1 MLPQYTPLSEPPLTV
16 PIPTPTDNLHSSLRR
31 QAARSGE
38 NFSVL
43 SPLLPRDL
51 IDDFAAVYAFCRRA
65 DDLAD
70 DIEPTLEGRQAALEN
85 LRAFRRALR
94 SHLEAGSEPV
104 DHPDGPMLARLA
116 ETVHR
121 RGVRTEHLHHLLDA
135 FERDQH
141 QTRYE
146 SWDDLLSYCDGS
158 ANPVGRIVLELGG
171 LDLADPGNEKLVN
184 WSDSV
189 CTALQLT
196 NHWQD
201 VRRDLLERDRVYL
214 PSEETGLSAEDLRQM
229 IADPKNPELRVR
241 FIRALR
247 PLVERTA
254 AIYRDARQLPKAIAR
269 TPARRIAPTVWLLAS
284 GGEHTLSR
292 IERTGCTTLYRRP
305 RLGKLSKTV
314 LIARA
319 WFASMRFR

>member
-1 MLPQYTPLSEPPLTV
+1 LTV
-16 PIPTPTDNLHSSLRR
+16 PTPPSTDNLHASLRE

-43 SPLLPRDL
+43 SPLLPKDL
-51 IDDFAAVYAFCRRA
+51 IHDFATVYAFCRRA

-70 DIEPTLEGRQAALEN
+70 DIEPTPEGRQTALEN
-85 LRAFRRALR
+85 LRSFRQCLRA
-94 SHLEAGSEPV
+94 HLEPGAEPAE
-104 DHPDGPMLARLA
+104 HPDGPMLARLA

-121 RGVRTEHLHHLLDA
+121 RGVRSEHLHHLLDA

-146 SWDDLLSYCDGS
+146 TWDDLLSYCEGS

-171 LDLADPGNEKLVN
+171 LDTVAPEHTQIVT
-184 WSDSV
+184 WCDSV

-214 PSEETGLSAEDLRQM
+214 PSEETGLTADDLRAM

-241 FIRALR
+241 YIRAVR
-247 PLVERTA
+247 PLVDRTGSM
-254 AIYRDARQLPKAIAR
+254 YRDARPLPRALAE
-269 TPARRIAPTVWLLAS
+269 TTARRIAPTVWLLSA

-305 RLGKLSKTV
+305 RLGKLSKAM
-314 LIARA
+314 LIANA
-319 WFASMRFR
+319 WIVSKRLR